1 MRAIQQRTLIFV
13 ILAAIIVTLS
23 VTLSINKRDSKKL
36 TETMEDS
43 ETENTVEFA
52 ASGGEIVAEG
62 SDEAS
67 LLKII
72 DAWLVQ
78 NDLNVYGDPVGT
90 MYMGGSP
97 LFDETTGTSTSRFD
111 YLMEK
116 FPNQPWI

>member
-1 MRAIQQRTLIFV
+1 MRVIQQRTLIFIV
-13 ILAAIIVTLS
+13 LVAIIVTLS

-36 TETMEDS
+36 TETMEDF
-43 ETENTVEFA
+43 ETDNTVEFA
-52 ASGGEIVAEG
+52 ASGGEVVAEG

-78 NDLNVYGDPVGT
+78 NNLNVYGDPVDT
-90 MYMGGSP
+90 MYMGGTP

-116 FPNQPWI
+116 FPDQPWI